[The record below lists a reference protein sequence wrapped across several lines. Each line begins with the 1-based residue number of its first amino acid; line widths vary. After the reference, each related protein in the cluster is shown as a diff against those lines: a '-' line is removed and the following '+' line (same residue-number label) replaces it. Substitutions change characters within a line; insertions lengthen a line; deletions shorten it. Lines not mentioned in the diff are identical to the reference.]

1 MKQIRTILAL
11 VLVLAL
17 LVGFAPAN
25 SDSLAASAFTP
36 PHEVIRIGLNAA
48 NCWAVTSSVT
58 LTNAGGL
65 RLGTFNAARVFVP
78 NNNTSHNSLTVT
90 ASGTSVIIRNA
101 AGTTLHSGAGPIAIA
116 PVNAATT
123 TTYTLPFAP
132 VAGNANRTFQF
143 FGGFRFTASGG
154 NLTVVNYVDMEGY
167 IKGVVPYEMPA
178 SWPLEA
184 LKAQAVAARTFAVRH
199 FGRRN
204 SQGFDLRNTTADQVY
219 RGVGG
224 SANAN
229 SNRSV
234 TDTRGMVMLHNGRP
248 IGAYYHAASGGAT
261 ENSSNVWVTQYPF
274 LVGVRDPYETI
285 TSIRWTRTLTPTEF
299 RNHMRRSN
307 NAAGFNLPDIVDVI
321 PEYTAMGNMLRVTF
335 VASNGARQT
344 YSRGDTRTR
353 VNSGLCPQGRFNS
366 QRFTIT
372 RNGPRALDIAIPE
385 ILDTVGD
392 VYQTDLYTLEELV
405 LYHSEIEIMEMA
417 EAGQVQLHTAS
428 EEAIE
433 ALNTGGLTFTV
444 ANYGFGHNVGMSQW
458 GANGMARA
466 GYTFDQIL
474 RHYYTGVT
482 ITGTVAPPPPTGF
495 ADVSSDAWYHGRV
508 QYAFEQGLVN
518 GVGGNLFAP
527 YATATRAEFA
537 TIVANM
543 AGVNA
548 RDWAR
553 PGTVIT
559 QGGGAVNVRSGP
571 GASHQSLGTRSTGTA
586 VQIIGQ
592 GLGTDNM
599 IWFRIIHG
607 GGHGY
612 MRSDFIQAQA
622 GPFSDVG
629 AGVWYAPFVAWAHA
643 NGVIQG
649 VGEGRFSPAGLITR
663 QEMTVLLYN
672 YAVWSNISLRQY
684 DVEPFPDIG
693 DIASWAIDGVTAMQ
707 RAGMVRGDEHG
718 NFNPLGNSIR
728 AEKATLIADFHETY
742 LR

>member
-1 MKQIRTILAL
+1 MKHLRTILAL

-17 LVGFAPAN
+17 LMGFAPV
-25 SDSLAASAFTP
+25 SDASLTAAAFTP
-36 PHEVIRIGLNAA
+36 PHDVIRIGLNAP

-58 LTNAGGL
+58 LTNSGGL
-65 RLGTFNAARVFVP
+65 RIGTFNAARVLVP

-90 ASGTSVIIRNA
+90 ATGTSVIIRNA
-101 AGTTLHSGAGPIAIA
+101 AGTTLHSGAGPIAVA
-116 PVNAATT
+116 PVNSTTT

-132 VAGNANRTFQF
+132 VAGNTNRTFQF

-234 TDTRGMVMLHNGRP
+234 TDTRGMIMLHNGRP

-261 ENSSNVWVTQYPF
+261 ENSSNVWSAQYPF

-299 RNHMRRSN
+299 RNHMRRNN

-353 VNSGLCPQGRFNS
+353 VNSGLHPTFNS

-372 RNGPRALDIAIPE
+372 RNGPRAASAAAPEPE
-385 ILDTVGD
+385 ILDALNDT
-392 VYQTDLYTLEELV
+392 YQNNLYTLEELYA
-405 LYHSEIEIMEMA
+405 YHSEAEITEMA
-417 EAGQVQLHTAS
+417 EAGQVRLHTAS

-433 ALNTGGLTFTV
+433 ALNTGGVTFTV
-444 ANYGFGHNVGMSQW
+444 QNYGFGHNVGMSQW

-466 GYTFDQIL
+466 GYTFDRIL

-482 ITGTVAPPPPTGF
+482 ITGVVSQPTGF
-495 ADVSSDAWYHGRV
+495 IDVSPNAWYYRGV
-508 QYAFEQGLVN
+508 QYAHEQGLIN
-518 GVGGNLFAP
+518 GVGGNRFAP
-527 YATATRAEFA
+527 HATATRAEFA
-537 TIVANM
+537 TVLGRM
-543 AGVNA
+543 AQINP

-553 PGTVIT
+553 PGTVTT

-571 GASHQSLGTRSTGTA
+571 GAGNQSLGTRPTGAA

-592 GLGTDNM
+592 DIGTDNM
-599 IWFRIIHG
+599 VWFRIIHG
-607 GGHGY
+607 TGHGY
-612 MRSDFIQAQA
+612 MRSDFVRPQD
-622 GPFSDVG
+622 GPFSDVA
-629 AGVWYAPFVAWAHA
+629 AGTWYAPFVEWGHA
-643 NGVIQG
+643 NNIISGIG
-649 VGEGRFSPAGLITR
+649 GGRFNPGGLITR
-663 QEMTVLLYN
+663 QEMAVLLHN
-672 YAVWSNISLRQY
+672 YAIRHNIPLRQ
-684 DVEPFPDIG
+684 DAVPPFLDMAYV
-693 DIASWAIDGVTAMQ
+693 DAWAIDSVTAMQ
-707 RAGMVRGDEHG
+707 RAGVIRGDEHR
-718 NFNPLGNSIR
+718 NFNPLANSIR
-728 AEKATLIADFHETY
+728 AEKAMMVSEFHQLY